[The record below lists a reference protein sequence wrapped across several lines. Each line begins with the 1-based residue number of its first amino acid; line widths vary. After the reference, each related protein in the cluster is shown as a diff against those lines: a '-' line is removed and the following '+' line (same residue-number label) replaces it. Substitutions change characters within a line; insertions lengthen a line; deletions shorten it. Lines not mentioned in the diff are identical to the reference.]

1 MWQTGLINAGGQA
14 LYVFAL
20 FLSLLLQCRVPAEAL
35 ALASWPLSTAR
46 ARCELID
53 YYHYQVRGPR
63 RWSSSCS
70 PPAHASRLITYF
82 TLRFPSLLPFSLSP
96 CPPRLILRSS
106 SEPQYATDECCVC
119 QQETELLV
127 LRSSSEPQYA
137 KDKCRVCQRETEL
150 LVRCLI
156 SSRRKGVPCAE
167 TPDTAIWRKLVYGK
181 LCTLHEQM
189 HRFRV
194 PFDWNELPEANG
206 PRFLR
211 TRGRDR
217 VEREKH

>member
-106 SEPQYATDECCVC
+106 SEPQYA
-119 QQETELLV
+119 
-127 LRSSSEPQYA
+127 